1 MTTSGEHCCLERD
14 PRNARFGK
22 VSGAASVVW
31 MGSVIGGGELSAMG
45 PKSGAAAVTVLLT
58 VYLIRGV
65 CVCLGLN
72 PTYKLDQKNKT
83 VGTSRGDFNRT
94 NREA

>member
-1 MTTSGEHCCLERD
+1 
-14 PRNARFGK
+14 
-22 VSGAASVVW
+22 
-31 MGSVIGGGELSAMG
+31 MG

-72 PTYKLDQKNKT
+72 PMYKLDQKNKKT

>member
-1 MTTSGEHCCLERD
+1 M
-14 PRNARFGK
+14 
-22 VSGAASVVW
+22 W
-31 MGSVIGGGELSAMG
+31 MGSVIGCGELSAMG

-72 PTYKLDQKNKT
+72 PMYKLDQKNKKT

>member
-1 MTTSGEHCCLERD
+1 MH
-14 PRNARFGK
+14 
-22 VSGAASVVW
+22 
-31 MGSVIGGGELSAMG
+31 SVIGGGELSAMG